1 VNIIEIP
8 PDDRCRNCGAE
19 FRWTVPAR
27 CPLCGAPML
36 RIVPEPTEPVR
47 HLQVAKEEA

>member
-1 VNIIEIP
+1 VKNPEP
-8 PDDRCRNCGAE
+8 LASCRNCGADYHYV
-19 FRWTVPAR
+19 VPGR
-27 CPLCGAPML
+27 CLLCGIPML